1 MKRCLVVFIT
11 TAIVAF
17 ALVSPASAVPGQVTH
32 DCTSFGSLPPGPP
45 PKVGQTTVVTPSGK
59 VQTPPLIPGPCSA
72 PGFLKQ
78 LPAP

>member
-1 MKRCLVVFIT
+1 MKRCLVVVIT
-11 TAIVAF
+11 ALIAAF

-59 VQTPPLIPGPCSA
+59 VQTPPLVPGPCSA
-72 PGFLKQ
+72 AGFLKG
-78 LPAP
+78 LTPP